1 MSSFSKLIIL
11 SFFILTSTAAP
22 FVYAVEEVEDSSG
35 WINVAADRESID
47 VEGTGREFGLKV
59 RVLVPQPGLVQFPEI
74 QIQDNSAGCELQ
86 ERSFVL
92 TKEWNEAGE
101 FELYYVF
108 AIESSVEADTGG
120 CKILVF
126 SKGENEE
133 LISTVN
139 YFYNTDY

>member
-35 WINVAADRESID
+35 WINVSTDRPLVD
-47 VEGTGREFGLKV
+47 VTGSGRELGLKV
-59 RVLVPQPGLVQFPEI
+59 RVLVLETGPIQFPEI
-74 QIQDNSAGCELQ
+74 QIKDNSAGCELQ

-120 CKILVF
+120 CEILVF

-133 LISTVN
+133 LISTIN